1 MPEMAAH
8 RRGPWSKAE
17 DTYLLELVDSQ
28 GAHNWVRISHM
39 IASRSPKQCRERYH
53 QNLKPSLSHDPIT
66 QEEGEVIEQLVGEM
80 GKRWAEIARRLRGRS
95 DNAVKNWWNGG
106 MNRRRRIIVR
116 RDGTG
121 RHQESFD
128 SLPFSQPATESLP
141 SHPKTILVPRSAG
154 GMVAPPMISPSLSEG
169 SMPDSIGEAPSLIS
183 DSSSITSTSPYITR
197 QPYPTLPPLRT
208 PHASDYRPFFPQS
221 LSAAELASR
230 DSSIL
235 SVRSEQRRPSLPTDQ
250 RLHHF
255 AEVAVSTPSGRTP
268 STQSQPFSQRQ
279 YKLPSFESLIRG
291 VEHPEHP
298 EQVPGKQIMSVSAM
312 LI

>member
-1 MPEMAAH
+1 MAAH

-121 RHQESFD
+121 RNQESFD
-128 SLPFSQPATESLP
+128 SLSFPQPAPELSP
-141 SHPKTILVPRSAG
+141 SHSKTILVTGGSG
-154 GMVAPPMISPSLSEG
+154 GMIAPPMISPSLSEG

-183 DSSSITSTSPYITR
+183 DSSSITSTSPYIAR

-208 PHASDYRPFFPQS
+208 SHMSDYRTGFPHA
-221 LSAAELASR
+221 LSAANLASR
-230 DSSIL
+230 DSL
-235 SVRSEQRRPSLPTDQ
+235 SLAAHPEQRRPSLPTEQ

-255 AEVAVSTPSGRTP
+255 AEVVVSTPSGGH
-268 STQSQPFSQRQ
+268 SSVSSQSFSQRQ

-291 VEHPEHP
+291 VEHPEQS
-298 EQVPGKQIMSVSAM
+298 ESSPGKQIMSVSAL